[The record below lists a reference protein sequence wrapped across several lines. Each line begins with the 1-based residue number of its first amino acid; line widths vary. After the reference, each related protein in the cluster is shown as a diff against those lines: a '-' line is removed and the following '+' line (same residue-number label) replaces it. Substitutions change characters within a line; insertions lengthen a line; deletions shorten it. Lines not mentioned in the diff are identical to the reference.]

1 MSIMVWEAFWE
12 GERSELNKMK
22 RDSLTKKNEYLMKF
36 YVKILNNNLLKI
48 WISNLIFMHNNVSIH
63 NADAVK
69 LWLEEHDIS
78 LIKWL
83 FYSSDLNPIEHLW
96 FYLKK
101 MVYKV
106 CLNIEQV
113 CNDDEKVQMILF
125 EVLKEA

>member
-1 MSIMVWEAFWE
+1 
-12 GERSELNKMK
+12 
-22 RDSLTKKNEYLMKF
+22 MKF

-83 FYSSDLNPIEHLW
+83 FYSSDLNSIEHLW